1 MPPTTNVAD
10 KPEVMT
16 GDELSAIE
24 PPKSQNNRIW
34 LSKVMMPIPYGYV
47 VSAMSTVCFAF
58 SSPGQSST
66 IGIFTDDMIVDLGLS
81 RTELS
86 SLFAAAT
93 LCSAAL
99 LALPFVGR
107 SLDRFGPSIFSLVVT
122 VLLAAACAA
131 MAEVSGSA
139 ALFGCF
145 LAVRFL
151 GQGCEMLVG
160 QYCINQWW
168 VALRGS
174 ANGVTGAIR
183 ASLILGG
190 VPVMMR
196 ALHDSHSWR
205 EIYRGWAE
213 QGYFFSFTDA
223 PELADG
229 KRRGLRLI

>member
-151 GQGCEMLVG
+151 GQGCEECL
-160 QYCINQWW
+160 Q
-168 VALRGS
+168 
-174 ANGVTGAIR
+174 R
-183 ASLILGG
+183 AGLP
-190 VPVMMR
+190 VPGRSDVK
-196 ALHDSHSWR
+196 
-205 EIYRGWAE
+205 
-213 QGYFFSFTDA
+213 
-223 PELADG
+223 LADG
-229 KRRGLRLI
+229 TTLSSDADVVGVIGRAGPHISIVCKTRQTFLLSKV